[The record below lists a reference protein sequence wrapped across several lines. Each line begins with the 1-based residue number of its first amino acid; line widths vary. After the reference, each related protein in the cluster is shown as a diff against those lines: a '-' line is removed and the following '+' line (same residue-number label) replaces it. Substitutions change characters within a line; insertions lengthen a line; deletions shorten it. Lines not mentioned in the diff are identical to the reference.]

1 MLTKFLA
8 LIFLEFLPLYCLKL
22 TAVARLGPVTLMC
35 LLCGENCSVFLSNEL
50 KNFIR
55 HMGFEFFCLPEDT
68 TYNEI
73 EPPSSQESLDRTW
86 KGGGH
91 HNQLILIFSSEN

>member
-8 LIFLEFLPLYCLKL
+8 LIFLEFLPLYYLKL

-35 LLCGENCSVFLSNEL
+35 LLCGEDCSVFLSNEL

-73 EPPSSQESLDRTW
+73 EPPSSQGYLT
-86 KGGGH
+86 GH
-91 HNQLILIFSSEN
+91 KRGVPQPIDIDIFIRKL